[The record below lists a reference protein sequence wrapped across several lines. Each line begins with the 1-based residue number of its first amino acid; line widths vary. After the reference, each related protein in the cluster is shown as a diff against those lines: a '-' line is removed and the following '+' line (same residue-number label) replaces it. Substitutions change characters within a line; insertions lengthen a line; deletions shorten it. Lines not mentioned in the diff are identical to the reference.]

1 MKMGMTEPSLRTPR
15 MTPPTR
21 SLGLLSETENVRLL
35 LSLVVFSAVTPW
47 ATGADLF
54 PERIKPFAEKY
65 CNSCHNKEKP
75 RGELDL
81 TRYTRDL
88 DVTSDFRRW
97 NHVLE
102 FVRKGAMP
110 PNDKLQPT
118 IEERKA
124 VVAAIESILL
134 VEARKHAGDPGVVLP
149 RRLSTTE
156 YDLSIRDITG
166 IPLRAT
172 AEFPID
178 PAGGEGFNNTGE
190 ALGITPNLLNK
201 YLDAAQ
207 LVSEHLVLKPNG
219 ITFAPFPV
227 TSYNERK
234 KLTEQAIIDFYRRHE
249 TQIDTYLEAAWRY
262 QHRSEG
268 DRNVSLDAWAM
279 RHKLSGKYL
288 TLVAKTLDEA
298 KTGTGYLKQLGDK
311 WKSLPAPKNAS
322 DVPQELKE
330 LQRFVA
336 FLQTQLCQPEPR
348 LIHADAGCWVI
359 GHLELRAK
367 AAVARDKFD
376 SANLKSRQLIKFG
389 RLETRKGEKP
399 SETVLYLRIDPAF
412 EGLPPGVI
420 VVRQAVFTKSDT
432 IAQNKKDIEVQGL
445 ESLRAVLEREAPDV
459 ARRLGFGKHPSGR
472 APDADAFAVQ
482 APGVLEIPLSS
493 AAVAALQGKQLLLEC
508 ELDGDSSTKSAF
520 YLLPGAGKRPE
531 STLGAG
537 VALLVQ
543 PENQL
548 AKDIAASGEKFCF
561 AFPNR
566 FFYVDPNRNL
576 TAGFHLVEGF
586 FRDDQPLVGKVLTE
600 SERTELDRLWKELD
614 FVTQR
619 TETLLR
625 GFVWFERAERHVIQD
640 KRFDYLRS
648 DDPLL
653 VDEELLSKFERMYL
667 EKLGVKLVEGEIKP
681 EKTNPQFD
689 LVHGWFQQVRAGLA
703 EYKQTLQ
710 RVEETALVDLERL
723 AQRAYGRPLKPDE
736 AAALRA
742 LYQKLRKQGQG
753 VEDSLRGTFR
763 AVLMSPH
770 FFFHIPAAPVGD
782 SIYPLAGDALAR
794 RLSYFL
800 WSSVPDEELLK
811 AAREGKLQDE
821 QVLRAQVQR
830 MLKDPK
836 AEAFAREFF
845 GQWLRYR
852 DYLAKDM
859 IPATVFPGYD
869 DALRHAFFEE
879 PTRLITDLIQQDRD
893 VGELLHGDATFVN
906 ATLAKFYGGS
916 IEMQYRRLSAERA
929 DNLKRRSLQT
939 STDPKA
945 DWYRVEGL
953 RTLGRG
959 GLFGMPVILAANS
972 AGQRT
977 SPVKR
982 GFWVVHHLLGQHF
995 PPPPADVP
1003 ELPKT
1008 EKESSKTIREMLAQ
1022 HTANAQ
1028 CAMCHVHFDGLGLTL
1043 EGFDAIGRSRTKDLA
1058 GRAIQS
1064 VGSLPGGKT
1073 ADGMSG
1079 LIDYVEKHRL
1089 QEFERNLCRKFL
1101 GYALGRSVILSD
1113 EPLLQEMEKKLHDE
1127 RRFSVLFEAVVLSP
1141 QFRKQRGRE
1150 YKGSSP

>member
-1 MKMGMTEPSLRTPR
+1 VRFLVSLP
-15 MTPPTR
+15 
-21 SLGLLSETENVRLL
+21 
-35 LSLVVFSAVTPW
+35 VFCALTQF
-47 ATGADLF
+47 AIGADSF
-54 PERIKPFAEKY
+54 QERIEPFTKKY
-65 CNSCHNKEKP
+65 CHSCHNKERA
-75 RGELDL
+75 RGELDF
-81 TRYTRDL
+81 TRYSRDL
-88 DVTSDFRRW
+88 DVTGDFRRW

-102 FVRKGAMP
+102 FIRKGAMP

-118 IEERKA
+118 VEERKA

-149 RRLSTTE
+149 RRLSTSE

-172 AEFPID
+172 AEFPVD

-190 ALGITPNLLNK
+190 ALGMTPNLLNK
-201 YLDAAQ
+201 YLGAAQ
-207 LVSEHLVLKPNG
+207 FVSEHLVLKPKG

-234 KLTEQAIIDFYRRHE
+234 KLTEQAIIDFYRQHE
-249 TQIDTYLEAAWRY
+249 VKIEAYLEAAYWY
-262 QHRSEG
+262 QHRSEV
-268 DRNVSLDAWAM
+268 DHDVSLDTWAA
-279 RHKLSGKYL
+279 RYKLSGKYL

-298 KTGTGYLKQLGDK
+298 KTGTGYLKQLGEK

-330 LQRFVA
+330 LERFVS
-336 FLQTQLCQPEPR
+336 FLQIQLCQPEPR

-359 GHLELRAK
+359 GHLDLRAK
-367 AAVARDKFD
+367 AADARDKFD
-376 SANLKSRQLIKFG
+376 PANLKSRQLIKFS
-389 RLETRKGEKP
+389 RLEGKKGVKP

-412 EGLPPGVI
+412 EGTPPGLI
-420 VVRQAVFTKSDT
+420 VVRRAVFTKADT
-432 IAQNKKDIEVQGL
+432 IAQNKKDIEAQGL
-445 ESLRAVLEREAPDV
+445 ESLRAVLERDAPEV
-459 ARRLGFGKHPSGR
+459 ARHLGFGKHPSGR
-472 APDADAFAVQ
+472 AMDPDAFAIQ
-482 APGVLEIPLSS
+482 APGVLEISLSS
-493 AAVAALQGKQLLLEC
+493 AAVTSLQGKQLLLEC
-508 ELDGDSSTKSAF
+508 ELDGESATKSAF
-520 YLLPGAGKRPE
+520 YLLPATGKRPE
-531 STLGAG
+531 STIGTG

-543 PENQL
+543 PEGQL
-548 AKDIAASGEKFCF
+548 AKDIAMSGEKFCN

-566 FFYVDPNRNL
+566 FFYVDANRNL
-576 TAGFHLVEGF
+576 AAGFHLVEGL
-586 FRDDQPLVGKVLTE
+586 FRDDRPLVNKVLTE
-600 SERTELDRLWKELD
+600 AELNELDRLWKELD
-614 FVTQR
+614 FVTQSV
-619 TETLLR
+619 ETLLR

-640 KRFDYLRS
+640 KRFDFLRP

-653 VDEELLSKFERMYL
+653 VEEELLSKFERMYL
-667 EKLGVKLVEGEIKP
+667 EKLGVKLAEGELKP
-681 EKTNPQFD
+681 QKTNPQFD

-703 EYKQTLQ
+703 EYKQTL
-710 RVEETALVDLERL
+710 RLVEETALLDLEHL
-723 AQRAYGRPLKPDE
+723 AQRAYGSPLKPEE
-736 AAALRA
+736 AAALRK
-742 LYQKLRKQGQG
+742 LYQQLRKQGQG

-770 FFFHIPAAPVGD
+770 FFFHIAAVPPGNGV
-782 SIYPLAGDALAR
+782 YPLADDALAR

-800 WSSVPDEELLK
+800 WASLPDDELLK

-821 QVLRAQVQR
+821 QVLRTQVRR

-836 AEAFAREFF
+836 MEAFAREFF

-852 DYLAKDM
+852 DYLSKDA
-859 IPATVFPGYD
+859 IPTGTFPGYD
-869 DALRHAFFEE
+869 DALRQAFFEE
-879 PTRLITDLIQQDRD
+879 PTHFITHLIQQNQE
-893 VGELLHGDATFVN
+893 VAEVLHGDVTFVN
-906 ATLAKFYGGS
+906 GALAKFYGGS
-916 IEMQYRRLSAERA
+916 IEEQYRKLSAERA
-929 DNLKRRSLQT
+929 VDLKRRGLPPA
-939 STDPKA
+939 DPKT

-953 RTLGRG
+953 RGIGRG
-959 GLFGMPVILAANS
+959 GLFGMPIILTTNS

-1008 EKESSKTIREMLAQ
+1008 EKDSAKTIREMLAQ

-1043 EGFDAIGRSRTKDLA
+1043 EGFDSIGRSRTKDLA
-1058 GRAIQS
+1058 GRTVQT
-1064 VGSLPGGKT
+1064 VGSMPGGKNV
-1073 ADGMSG
+1073 DGVSG
-1079 LIDYVEKHRL
+1079 LIDYIENQRR

-1127 RRFSVLFEAVVLSP
+1127 RRFSVLFETVVLSP

-1150 YKGSSP
+1150 YQVSSP

>member
-1 MKMGMTEPSLRTPR
+1 M
-15 MTPPTR
+15 
-21 SLGLLSETENVRLL
+21 RLL
-35 LSLVVFSAVTPW
+35 LSLAVLSALTPW
-47 ATGADLF
+47 ARGADLL

-81 TRYTRDL
+81 TRYTRDA
-88 DVTSDFRRW
+88 DVSSDFRRW

-110 PNDKLQPT
+110 PNDKPQPT

-134 VEARKHAGDPGVVLP
+134 VEARKRAGDPGVVLP
-149 RRLSTTE
+149 RRLSATE

-166 IPLRAT
+166 VALRAT
-172 AEFPID
+172 ADFPID

-201 YLDAAQ
+201 YLDASQ
-207 LVSEHLVLKPNG
+207 FVSEHLVLKPDG

-249 TQIDTYLEAAWRY
+249 VRIDTYLEAAWRY
-262 QHRSEG
+262 QNRAEI
-268 DRNVSLDAWAM
+268 DRGASLEAWAE
-279 RHKLSGKYL
+279 RYKLSGKYL

-298 KTGTGYLKQLGDK
+298 RSGTGYLKQLGEK
-311 WKSLPAPKNAS
+311 WKSLPAPKAAG

-330 LQRFVA
+330 LQRYVS
-336 FLQTQLCQPEPR
+336 FLQTQLCQREPR

-359 GHLELRAK
+359 GHLGLRAK
-367 AAVARDKFD
+367 AAFARDKFD
-376 SANLKSRQLIKFG
+376 SANLKARQLIKFG
-389 RLETRKGEKP
+389 RLETKKGEKP

-412 EGLPPGVI
+412 EVLSPGLI

-432 IAQNKKDIEVQGL
+432 IAQNRKDIETQGL

-472 APDADAFAVQ
+472 ALDADAFAVQ

-520 YLLPGAGKRPE
+520 HLMPATGERPE
-531 STLGAG
+531 STSGTG
-537 VALLVQ
+537 VALVVR
-543 PENQL
+543 PESQL
-548 AKDIAASGEKFCF
+548 AKDIAASGERFCF

-566 FFYVDPNRNL
+566 FFFVDPNRNL
-576 TAGFHLVEGF
+576 TAGFHLVEGI

-600 SERTELDRLWKELD
+600 PERTELDRLWKEFD

-653 VDEELLSKFERMYL
+653 VEEELLAKFERMYL
-667 EKLGVKLVEGEIKP
+667 EKLGVKLVEGELKP
-681 EKTNPQFD
+681 EKANPQFD
-689 LVHGWFQQVRAGLA
+689 LIRGFFQEVRRGLA

-710 RVEETALVDLERL
+710 RVEAVALVDLDRL
-723 AQRAYGRPLKPDE
+723 AQRAYGRPLRPDE
-736 AAALRA
+736 TAALRK
-742 LYQKLRKQGQG
+742 LYQQLRKQGQG
-753 VEDSLRGTFR
+753 VEESLRGTFR

-770 FFFHIPAAPVGD
+770 FFFHVPAAPAGD
-782 SIYPLAGDALAR
+782 GIYPLAGDALAR

-800 WSSVPDEELLK
+800 WSSLPDEELLK

-821 QVLRAQVQR
+821 QVLRTQVRR

-836 AEAFAREFF
+836 TEAFAREFF

-852 DYLAKDM
+852 DYLSKDT
-859 IPATVFPGYD
+859 IPAGAFPGYD
-869 DALRHAFFEE
+869 DVLRRAFFEE

-906 ATLAKFYGGS
+906 APLARFYGGP
-916 IEMQYRRLSAERA
+916 IEAQYRRLSAERA
-929 DNLKRRSLQT
+929 DDLKRRGLPAPV
-939 STDPKA
+939 DPNA

-953 RTLGRG
+953 RGLGRG
-959 GLFGMPVILAANS
+959 GVFGMPVILTTNS

-982 GFWVVHHLLGQHF
+982 GFWVVHHLLGEHF

-1022 HTANAQ
+1022 HTAHAR

-1064 VGSLPGGKT
+1064 AGPLPGGKT
-1073 ADGMSG
+1073 AEGVGG
-1079 LIDYVEKHRL
+1079 LIDYIENHRR
-1089 QEFERNLCRKFL
+1089 EDFERNLCRKFL
-1101 GYALGRSVILSD
+1101 GYALGRSVVLSD
-1113 EPLLQEMEKKLHDE
+1113 EPLLQEMQKNLHEKQ
-1127 RRFSVLFEAVVLSP
+1127 RFSVLFETVVLSP
-1141 QFRKQRGRE
+1141 QFRKQRGRD
-1150 YKGSSP
+1150 YRVSSP

>member
-1 MKMGMTEPSLRTPR
+1 M
-15 MTPPTR
+15 
-21 SLGLLSETENVRLL
+21 RLL
-35 LSLVVFSAVTPW
+35 LPLAVLSAVTPW
-47 ATGADLF
+47 ATGADSF
-54 PERIKPFAEKY
+54 QERIKPFAEKY
-65 CNSCHNKEKP
+65 CKGCHNKEKP

-81 TRYTRDL
+81 TRYTRDV

-110 PNDKLQPT
+110 PNDKPQPT
-118 IEERKA
+118 IEERKT

-156 YDLSIRDITG
+156 YDLSIRDLTG
-166 IPLRAT
+166 FDLRAT

-190 ALGITPNLLNK
+190 ALGMTPNLLNK
-201 YLDAAQ
+201 YLEAARF
-207 LVSEHLVLKPNG
+207 VSEHLVLKPNG
-219 ITFAPFPV
+219 IAFAPFPV

-234 KLTEQAIIDFYRRHE
+234 KLTEQAIIDFYRQHE
-249 TQIDTYLEAAWRY
+249 VRIDAYLEAAWRY
-262 QHRSEG
+262 QHRVAG
-268 DRNVSLDAWAM
+268 DRDVSLDAWAT
-279 RHKLSGKYL
+279 RSKLSGKYL

-298 KTGTGYLKQLGDK
+298 KTGTGYLKQLGEK
-311 WKSLPAPKNAS
+311 WPSLPAPKNAS
-322 DVPQELKE
+322 DVPQEMKE
-330 LQRFVA
+330 FQRLVS
-336 FLQTQLCQPEPR
+336 FLQSQLCQREPR

-359 GHLELRAK
+359 GHLDLRAK
-367 AAVARDKFD
+367 AAFARDKFD

-389 RLETRKGEKP
+389 RLETKTGEKP
-399 SETVLYLRIDPAF
+399 SETMLYLRIDPAF
-412 EGLPPGVI
+412 EGLTPGTI

-432 IAQNKKDIEVQGL
+432 IAQNKKQIETQGM
-445 ESLRAVLEREAPDV
+445 ESLRAVLEREAPEV
-459 ARRLGFGKHPSGR
+459 ALRFGFGKHPSGGVL
-472 APDADAFAVQ
+472 DADTFAVP

-520 YLLPGAGKRPE
+520 HLLPSTGKRPE
-531 STLGAG
+531 STLGTGAG
-537 VALLVQ
+537 LVVR
-543 PENQL
+543 PESQL
-548 AKDIAASGEKFCF
+548 AKDIAASGEKFCS

-576 TAGFHLVEGF
+576 TAGFHLVEGL
-586 FRDDQPLVGKVLTE
+586 FRDDQPLMGKVLTE

-640 KRFDYLRS
+640 KRFDYLSS

-653 VDEELLSKFERMYL
+653 VENELLSKFERMYL
-667 EKLGVKLVEGEIKP
+667 EKLGVKLVDGELKP
-681 EKTNPQFD
+681 EKASSQFE
-689 LVHGWFQQVRAGLA
+689 LIHGFFQEVRQGLA
-703 EYKQTLQ
+703 AYKQTLE
-710 RVEETALVDLERL
+710 RVETTAIADLERL
-723 AQRAYGRPLKPDE
+723 AQQAYGRPLRADE
-736 AAALRA
+736 TAALRA

-753 VEDSLRGTFR
+753 VEDSLRGTIR

-770 FFFHIPAAPVGD
+770 FFFHIPAAPAGEG
-782 SIYPLAGDALAR
+782 IYPLAGEALAR

-800 WSSVPDEELLK
+800 WSSLPDEELLK

-821 QVLRAQVQR
+821 QVLRGQVQR

-836 AEAFAREFF
+836 SAAFAREFF

-852 DYLAKDM
+852 DYLSKDA
-859 IPATVFPGYD
+859 IPAGAFPGYD
-869 DALRHAFFEE
+869 DSLRRAFFEE

-893 VGELLHGDATFVN
+893 VDELLHGDATFVN
-906 ATLAKFYGGS
+906 APLAQFYGGS
-916 IEMQYRRLSAERA
+916 IETQYRRLSTERA
-929 DNLKRRSLQT
+929 EDRKRRGLPAP
-939 STDPKA
+939 TDANA
-945 DWYRVEGL
+945 DWYRVDGL
-953 RTLGRG
+953 RSLGRG
-959 GLFGMPVILAANS
+959 GVFGIPVILTTNS

-982 GFWVVHHLLGQHF
+982 GFWVVHHLLGEHF

-1008 EKESSKTIREMLAQ
+1008 EKESSKTIREMLAE
-1022 HTANAQ
+1022 HTAHAQ
-1028 CAMCHVHFDGLGLTL
+1028 CAMCHVHFDGLGLTM

-1064 VGSLPGGKT
+1064 VGPLPGGKT
-1073 ADGMSG
+1073 AEGIGG
-1079 LIDYVEKHRL
+1079 LIDYVENQRRG
-1089 QEFERNLCRKFL
+1089 EFERNLCRKFL
-1101 GYALGRSVILSD
+1101 GYALGRSVVLSD
-1113 EPLLQEMEKKLHDE
+1113 EPLLDEMQKNLHEK
-1127 RRFSVLFEAVVLSP
+1127 RRFSALFETVVLSP
-1141 QFRKQRGRE
+1141 QFRKQRGRD
-1150 YKGSSP
+1150 YRVRS